1 MTECYG
7 LVKIYLKR
15 RIEMAYGC
23 RYCKMNNEYN
33 ERCVLTGELTKG
45 AVKCDFEW
53 KDCPEY
59 KAAQKPLTEPQAQT
73 EVRQGNLIQTSGVGT
88 AGEMPFNG

>member
-1 MTECYG
+1 
-7 LVKIYLKR
+7 
-15 RIEMAYGC
+15 MAYGC

-59 KAAQKPLTEPQAQT
+59 KAAQEPIREPKAHT
-73 EVRQGNLIQTSGVGT
+73 VTPRGKLIQTSVFG
-88 AGEMPFNG
+88 APGEKPFRG